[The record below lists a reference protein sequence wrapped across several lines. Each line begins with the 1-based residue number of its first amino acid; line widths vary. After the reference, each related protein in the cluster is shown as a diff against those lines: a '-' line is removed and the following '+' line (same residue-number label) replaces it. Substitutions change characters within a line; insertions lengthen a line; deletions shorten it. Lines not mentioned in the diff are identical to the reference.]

1 MMQQDKQSRW
11 QIAGWA
17 LVILSTLAL
26 AGCAARPPAVAQITA
41 APDGLNRQTPAIP
54 ATVAPTLTPEPTD
67 GLNRPSTIPPTTTA
81 TNTDGLNRPPTAT
94 PSIPPTASAT
104 DGLNRP
110 PTATASATDGSNR
123 PPTATATRS
132 VTPDGAPR
140 TARVPI
146 LMYHY
151 ISEPP
156 ADADIYRKD
165 LSVSPARFESHLS
178 LLKERG
184 YHVVT
189 LDDLLGFLANG
200 TPLPEKPVI
209 LTFDDGYTDNYTY
222 AYPLLRKYDMVGHF
236 FIISDFVNQARPGY
250 MTWPQIEEMASGGQR
265 IGSHSRDHPDLK
277 GKAVDYLVWQ
287 ALGGLEAI
295 REHTGSHPRWIS
307 YPAGSYDDQVIA
319 VYKSA
324 HYWGGLSTEQGAT
337 HTLDRLFA
345 LKRVRVRG
353 THTADDLAVLLRL
366 DW

>member
-1 MMQQDKQSRW
+1 MLRQDKQSRW

-17 LVILSTLAL
+17 LVILSAL

-41 APDGLNRQTPAIP
+41 APDGLSRQTPAIP
-54 ATVAPTLTPEPTD
+54 ATAAPTLTPEPTD
-67 GLNRPSTIPPTTTA
+67 GLSRPPTIPPTTTA
-81 TNTDGLNRPPTAT
+81 TSTPAPTAT
-94 PSIPPTASAT
+94 PSATPTASAT
-104 DGLNRP
+104 
-110 PTATASATDGSNR
+110 PT
-123 PPTATATRS
+123 PTATATRG
-132 VTPDGAPR
+132 VTPDGTRR
-140 TARVPI
+140 TAKVPI

-184 YHVVT
+184 YHTVT
-189 LDDLLGFLANG
+189 LDDLLSFLANG

-222 AYPLLRKYDMVGHF
+222 AYPLLRKYDVVGHF
-236 FIISDFVNQARPGY
+236 FIISDFANQARPGY

-295 REHTGSHPRWIS
+295 QAHTGSHPRWIS

-353 THTADDLAVLLRL
+353 THTADDLAALLQL

>member
-1 MMQQDKQSRW
+1 MMRQDKRFRRQV
-11 QIAGWA
+11 AGWLLIA
-17 LVILSTLAL
+17 VSALAL
-26 AGCAARPPAVAQITA
+26 TGCAARPPASAQIAA
-41 APDGLNRQTPAIP
+41 APAAPNRQTPVSP
-54 ATVAPTLTPEPTD
+54 ATATPTPAPEPTAM
-67 GLNRPSTIPPTTTA
+67 PTIPPTA
-81 TNTDGLNRPPTAT
+81 TETHTPAPTAT
-94 PSIPPTASAT
+94 PTANASQTPTPTASAT
-104 DGLNRP
+104 
-110 PTATASATDGSNR
+110 
-123 PPTATATRS
+123 ATRG

-140 TARVPI
+140 TARAPI

-165 LSVSPARFESHLS
+165 LSVSPARFESHLR

-200 TPLPEKPVI
+200 APLPAKPVI

-250 MTWPQIEEMASGGQR
+250 MTWPQIAEMASGGQR

-295 REHTGSHPRWIS
+295 QERIGGHPRWIS

-337 HTLDRLFA
+337 HTLDRIFA

-353 THTADDLAVLLRL
+353 AHTADDLAALLQL